1 MKNPYEK
8 LIAYQRGL
16 FARLEEFFR
25 RATGQTVSEF
35 ATIDNFRIVIRKQ
48 AHIIAPRGEDA
59 YRWAHEE
66 FSKFY
71 REQGPEIFRLAQGLC
86 GFKLVLGGGSR
97 FLESQLNAVSSSLL
111 YADTI
116 IVPDPVLPW
125 LESERQEER
134 FRHVLF
140 LQAVFGV
147 LHLKPLVD
155 ADLPYPAVV
164 VVPTWEKTLQ
174 GKDLQ
179 TQNAVWQLE
188 ADVLAH
194 FVDPG
199 IKSIQDALEM
209 AKQRPDALVK
219 AVERHSL
226 FIAPG
231 GSVGETLSAS
241 FRRYEKEM
249 QTWRTKDWLKQYQK
263 LPTGIK
269 LMNIILERIEPQY
282 FLLENAEEFHSH
294 PLLALEQQAHYYKL
308 VSQTNS
314 ARLARLGFLNG
325 KTQNLIDGFGSQRLK
340 WLSKVPIAALV
351 ELRKNNEN
359 AAFRKRLENVVGK
372 MHDSTVGDVEKV
384 ATEISHELTSAITD
398 HDQEV
403 VKIQKKYSRIHGKTA
418 VASWAALGSL
428 LIPSLVPFLGTAA
441 PFVLAAKYTSNK
453 LDERAEKRGHA
464 KSLLGV
470 LATVKN
476 DAV

>member
-1 MKNPYEK
+1 MKTPHEK
-8 LIAYQRGL
+8 LITYQREL
-16 FARLEEFFR
+16 FERLEEFFF
-25 RATGQTVSEF
+25 RATGQTINEF
-35 ATIDNFRIVIRKQ
+35 ATIDTFCIVIREQ
-48 AHIIAPRGEDA
+48 ARKIAPRGEDA

-71 REQGPEIFRLAQGLC
+71 RQQGPEIFRLAKELG
-86 GFKLVLGGGSR
+86 GFKLVLGGSGR
-97 FLESQLNAVSSSLL
+97 FQESQLNAVSSSLL

-125 LESERQEER
+125 LESERTEER

-174 GKDLQ
+174 GKDTE

-199 IKSIQDALEM
+199 IKSINDALKM
-209 AKQRPDALVK
+209 AKHKPDDFAK

-226 FIAPG
+226 FVAPG
-231 GSVGETLSAS
+231 GSVGETLSAA
-241 FRRYEKEM
+241 FQRYEKEM
-249 QTWRTKDWLKQYQK
+249 QTWRTQEWFEQHKK
-263 LPTGIK
+263 LPRAIK

-282 FLLENAEEFHSH
+282 FLLKNAEEFHSH
-294 PLLALEQQAHYYKL
+294 PLLSIEQQAHYYKL

-314 ARLARLGFLNG
+314 ARLARLGFLTE
-325 KTQNLIDGFGSQRLK
+325 KTQNLIDGIGSQRLK
-340 WLSKVPIAALV
+340 WLSEVPITALV
-351 ELRKNNEN
+351 ELRRNNEN
-359 AAFRKRLENVVGK
+359 ANFRKRLESVVGK
-372 MHDSTVGDVEKV
+372 MHDSIVGDAEKI
-384 ATEISHELTSAITD
+384 AIEISHELSNAIAD
-398 HDQEV
+398 HDQEI
-403 VKIQKKYSRIHGKTA
+403 VKIQKKYNAVHGKTA
-418 VASWAALGSL
+418 VASWTALGAL
-428 LIPSLVPFLGTAA
+428 IIPSLAPFLGTAV
-441 PFVLAAKYTSNK
+441 PLALAMKYVSNK
-453 LDERAEKRGHA
+453 REERAEKRSHA

-470 LATVKN
+470 LATTRN
-476 DAV
+476 AAQ